1 ELDTLVPADPKQP
14 YDAREIIA
22 RLVDGSEWHE
32 FKPDWG
38 AQLVTGFA
46 SIHGHPVGIL
56 GNNGPLVA
64 EAALKGTH
72 FIELANQRGVPLLF
86 LQNIAGFMVGS
97 EAERGGIAKHSAN
110 MVYAVSCA
118 RVPKLTLIVG
128 GSYGAGNYGMCGR
141 GFEPEFLFA
150 WPSAQVATMSA
161 DIASNVM
168 LELARSNL
176 RGPADEARLA
186 ETERAVREQY
196 QRQSDPYYATSRLWD
211 DGLIAPSASR
221 DVLGLALALCT
232 RRPLPR
238 TATPVYRIVDA
249 RNVAT
254 LALNRPATHNALN
267 ATLIAE
273 LKRAADWLTGQSS
286 LRAVVLTGAG
296 ASFCAGGDLG
306 WMQQN
311 MKKSRAERVA
321 ESFEL
326 ALMLRALNEL
336 PMPLIGRINGP
347 AYGGGVGMISV
358 CDVSVA
364 VDTGVYCLTEVR
376 LGLLPANIA
385 PYVVA
390 RMGEANARRTFLTA
404 KRMNAAE
411 ARRLGLV
418 SEVVGAEQLDAAV
431 ERELA
436 ELLQCA

>member
-1 ELDTLVPADPKQP
+1 MNVPAF
-14 YDAREIIA
+14 E
-22 RLVDGSEWHE
+22 
-32 FKPDWG
+32 
-38 AQLVTGFA
+38 T
-46 SIHGHPVGIL
+46 
-56 GNNGPLVA
+56 
-64 EAALKGTH
+64 
-72 FIELANQRGVPLLF
+72 LL
-86 LQNIAGFMVGS
+86 LS
-97 EAERGGIAKHSAN
+97 
-110 MVYAVSCA
+110 
-118 RVPKLTLIVG
+118 
-128 GSYGAGNYGMCGR
+128 
-141 GFEPEFLFA
+141 
-150 WPSAQVATMSA
+150 
-161 DIASNVM
+161 
-168 LELARSNL
+168 
-176 RGPADEARLA
+176 
-186 ETERAVREQY
+186 
-196 QRQSDPYYATSRLWD
+196 
-211 DGLIAPSASR
+211 
-221 DVLGLALALCT
+221 
-232 RRPLPR
+232 
-238 TATPVYRIVDA
+238 VDA
-249 RNVAT
+249 RSVAT
-254 LALNRPATHNALN
+254 LTLNRPATHNALN

-404 KRMNAAE
+404 KRMTAAE

-418 SEVVGAEQLDAAV
+418 SEVVPPDQLDAAV
-431 ERELA
+431 DRELA
-436 ELLQCA
+436 DLLQCAPGAVAATKKLVSYVDSHDLPTSMIYAADKLADAWETEEGREGIAAFFAKRAPAWRQG

>member
-1 ELDTLVPADPKQP
+1 MNVPAF
-14 YDAREIIA
+14 E
-22 RLVDGSEWHE
+22 
-32 FKPDWG
+32 
-38 AQLVTGFA
+38 T
-46 SIHGHPVGIL
+46 
-56 GNNGPLVA
+56 
-64 EAALKGTH
+64 
-72 FIELANQRGVPLLF
+72 LL
-86 LQNIAGFMVGS
+86 LS
-97 EAERGGIAKHSAN
+97 
-110 MVYAVSCA
+110 
-118 RVPKLTLIVG
+118 
-128 GSYGAGNYGMCGR
+128 
-141 GFEPEFLFA
+141 
-150 WPSAQVATMSA
+150 
-161 DIASNVM
+161 
-168 LELARSNL
+168 
-176 RGPADEARLA
+176 
-186 ETERAVREQY
+186 
-196 QRQSDPYYATSRLWD
+196 
-211 DGLIAPSASR
+211 
-221 DVLGLALALCT
+221 
-232 RRPLPR
+232 
-238 TATPVYRIVDA
+238 VDA
-249 RNVAT
+249 RGVAT
-254 LALNRPATHNALN
+254 LTLNRPATHNALN

-286 LRAVVLTGAG
+286 LRAVVLTGVG

-436 ELLQCA
+436 DLLQCAPGAVAATKKLVSYVDSHDLPTSMIYAADKLADAWETEEGREGIAAFFARRAPAWRQG

>member
-1 ELDTLVPADPKQP
+1 MNIPAFETL
-14 YDAREIIA
+14 
-22 RLVDGSEWHE
+22 
-32 FKPDWG
+32 
-38 AQLVTGFA
+38 
-46 SIHGHPVGIL
+46 
-56 GNNGPLVA
+56 
-64 EAALKGTH
+64 
-72 FIELANQRGVPLLF
+72 LL
-86 LQNIAGFMVGS
+86 S
-97 EAERGGIAKHSAN
+97 
-110 MVYAVSCA
+110 
-118 RVPKLTLIVG
+118 
-128 GSYGAGNYGMCGR
+128 
-141 GFEPEFLFA
+141 
-150 WPSAQVATMSA
+150 
-161 DIASNVM
+161 
-168 LELARSNL
+168 
-176 RGPADEARLA
+176 
-186 ETERAVREQY
+186 
-196 QRQSDPYYATSRLWD
+196 
-211 DGLIAPSASR
+211 
-221 DVLGLALALCT
+221 
-232 RRPLPR
+232 
-238 TATPVYRIVDA
+238 VDA

-254 LALNRPATHNALN
+254 LTLNRPATHNALN

-418 SEVVGAEQLDAAV
+418 SEVVGAEQLDATV

-436 ELLQCA
+436 ELLQCAPGAVAATKKLVSYVDSHDLPTSMIYAADKLADAWETEEGREGIAAFFAKRAPAWRQG

>member
-1 ELDTLVPADPKQP
+1 MNVPAF
-14 YDAREIIA
+14 E
-22 RLVDGSEWHE
+22 
-32 FKPDWG
+32 
-38 AQLVTGFA
+38 T
-46 SIHGHPVGIL
+46 
-56 GNNGPLVA
+56 
-64 EAALKGTH
+64 
-72 FIELANQRGVPLLF
+72 LL
-86 LQNIAGFMVGS
+86 LS
-97 EAERGGIAKHSAN
+97 
-110 MVYAVSCA
+110 
-118 RVPKLTLIVG
+118 
-128 GSYGAGNYGMCGR
+128 
-141 GFEPEFLFA
+141 
-150 WPSAQVATMSA
+150 
-161 DIASNVM
+161 
-168 LELARSNL
+168 
-176 RGPADEARLA
+176 
-186 ETERAVREQY
+186 
-196 QRQSDPYYATSRLWD
+196 
-211 DGLIAPSASR
+211 
-221 DVLGLALALCT
+221 
-232 RRPLPR
+232 
-238 TATPVYRIVDA
+238 VDA
-249 RNVAT
+249 RGIAT
-254 LALNRPATHNALN
+254 LTLNRPATHNALN

-404 KRMNAAE
+404 RRMGAAE
-411 ARRLGLV
+411 AQRLGLL
-418 SEVVGAEQLDAAV
+418 SDVVAADQLDDAV

-436 ELLQCA
+436 DLLQCAPGAVAATKKLIAYVHSHDLGTNMIYAADKLADAWETEEGREGIAAFFGKRLPAWRQA

>member
-1 ELDTLVPADPKQP
+1 MNIPAFETL
-14 YDAREIIA
+14 
-22 RLVDGSEWHE
+22 
-32 FKPDWG
+32 
-38 AQLVTGFA
+38 
-46 SIHGHPVGIL
+46 
-56 GNNGPLVA
+56 
-64 EAALKGTH
+64 
-72 FIELANQRGVPLLF
+72 LL
-86 LQNIAGFMVGS
+86 S
-97 EAERGGIAKHSAN
+97 
-110 MVYAVSCA
+110 
-118 RVPKLTLIVG
+118 
-128 GSYGAGNYGMCGR
+128 
-141 GFEPEFLFA
+141 
-150 WPSAQVATMSA
+150 
-161 DIASNVM
+161 
-168 LELARSNL
+168 
-176 RGPADEARLA
+176 
-186 ETERAVREQY
+186 
-196 QRQSDPYYATSRLWD
+196 
-211 DGLIAPSASR
+211 
-221 DVLGLALALCT
+221 
-232 RRPLPR
+232 
-238 TATPVYRIVDA
+238 VDA
-249 RNVAT
+249 RSVAT
-254 LALNRPATHNALN
+254 LTLNRPATHNALN

-273 LKRAADWLTGQSS
+273 LKRAAGWLTGQSS

-404 KRMNAAE
+404 KRMTAAE

-436 ELLQCA
+436 DLLQCAPGAVAATKKLVSYVDSHDLPTSMIYAADKLADAWETEEGRDGIAAFFAKRAPAWRQG

>member
-1 ELDTLVPADPKQP
+1 MNIPAFETL
-14 YDAREIIA
+14 
-22 RLVDGSEWHE
+22 L
-32 FKPDWG
+32 
-38 AQLVTGFA
+38 
-46 SIHGHPVGIL
+46 
-56 GNNGPLVA
+56 
-64 EAALKGTH
+64 
-72 FIELANQRGVPLLF
+72 LA
-86 LQNIAGFMVGS
+86 
-97 EAERGGIAKHSAN
+97 
-110 MVYAVSCA
+110 
-118 RVPKLTLIVG
+118 
-128 GSYGAGNYGMCGR
+128 
-141 GFEPEFLFA
+141 
-150 WPSAQVATMSA
+150 
-161 DIASNVM
+161 
-168 LELARSNL
+168 
-176 RGPADEARLA
+176 
-186 ETERAVREQY
+186 
-196 QRQSDPYYATSRLWD
+196 
-211 DGLIAPSASR
+211 
-221 DVLGLALALCT
+221 
-232 RRPLPR
+232 
-238 TATPVYRIVDA
+238 VDA
-249 RNVAT
+249 RGVAT
-254 LALNRPATHNALN
+254 LTLNRPATHNALN

-411 ARRLGLV
+411 AKRLGLV

-436 ELLQCA
+436 DLMQCAPGAVAATKKLVSYVDSHDLPTSMIYAADKLADAWETEEGREGIAAFFARRAPAWRQG

>member
-1 ELDTLVPADPKQP
+1 MNTPAF
-14 YDAREIIA
+14 E
-22 RLVDGSEWHE
+22 
-32 FKPDWG
+32 
-38 AQLVTGFA
+38 
-46 SIHGHPVGIL
+46 
-56 GNNGPLVA
+56 N
-64 EAALKGTH
+64 
-72 FIELANQRGVPLLF
+72 LL
-86 LQNIAGFMVGS
+86 LS
-97 EAERGGIAKHSAN
+97 
-110 MVYAVSCA
+110 
-118 RVPKLTLIVG
+118 
-128 GSYGAGNYGMCGR
+128 
-141 GFEPEFLFA
+141 
-150 WPSAQVATMSA
+150 
-161 DIASNVM
+161 
-168 LELARSNL
+168 
-176 RGPADEARLA
+176 
-186 ETERAVREQY
+186 
-196 QRQSDPYYATSRLWD
+196 
-211 DGLIAPSASR
+211 
-221 DVLGLALALCT
+221 
-232 RRPLPR
+232 
-238 TATPVYRIVDA
+238 VDA
-249 RNVAT
+249 RGVAT
-254 LALNRPATHNALN
+254 LTLNRPATHNALN

-347 AYGGGVGMISV
+347 AYGGGVGMIAV

-436 ELLQCA
+436 DLLQCAPGAVAATKKLVSYVDSHDLPTSMIYAADKLADAWETEEGHEGISAFFAKRAPAWRQG

>member
-1 ELDTLVPADPKQP
+1 MPVL
-14 YDAREIIA
+14 
-22 RLVDGSEWHE
+22 RLLS
-32 FKPDWG
+32 
-38 AQLVTGFA
+38 
-46 SIHGHPVGIL
+46 SSSS
-56 GNNGPLVA
+56 
-64 EAALKGTH
+64 
-72 FIELANQRGVPLLF
+72 R
-86 LQNIAGFMVGS
+86 MS
-97 EAERGGIAKHSAN
+97 
-110 MVYAVSCA
+110 
-118 RVPKLTLIVG
+118 
-128 GSYGAGNYGMCGR
+128 GR
-141 GFEPEFLFA
+141 
-150 WPSAQVATMSA
+150 Q
-161 DIASNVM
+161 
-168 LELARSNL
+168 
-176 RGPADEARLA
+176 
-186 ETERAVREQY
+186 
-196 QRQSDPYYATSRLWD
+196 
-211 DGLIAPSASR
+211 
-221 DVLGLALALCT
+221 
-232 RRPLPR
+232 
-238 TATPVYRIVDA
+238 
-249 RNVAT
+249 
-254 LALNRPATHNALN
+254 
-267 ATLIAE
+267 

-286 LRAVVLTGAG
+286 LRAVVLTGAS

-436 ELLQCA
+436 ELLQCAPGAVAATKKLVSYVDSHDLPTSMIYAADKLADAWETEEGHEGIAAFFAKRAPAWRKG

>member
-1 ELDTLVPADPKQP
+1 MNVPAF
-14 YDAREIIA
+14 E
-22 RLVDGSEWHE
+22 
-32 FKPDWG
+32 
-38 AQLVTGFA
+38 T
-46 SIHGHPVGIL
+46 
-56 GNNGPLVA
+56 
-64 EAALKGTH
+64 
-72 FIELANQRGVPLLF
+72 LL
-86 LQNIAGFMVGS
+86 LS
-97 EAERGGIAKHSAN
+97 
-110 MVYAVSCA
+110 
-118 RVPKLTLIVG
+118 
-128 GSYGAGNYGMCGR
+128 
-141 GFEPEFLFA
+141 
-150 WPSAQVATMSA
+150 
-161 DIASNVM
+161 
-168 LELARSNL
+168 
-176 RGPADEARLA
+176 
-186 ETERAVREQY
+186 
-196 QRQSDPYYATSRLWD
+196 
-211 DGLIAPSASR
+211 
-221 DVLGLALALCT
+221 
-232 RRPLPR
+232 
-238 TATPVYRIVDA
+238 VDA
-249 RNVAT
+249 RGIAT
-254 LALNRPATHNALN
+254 LTLNRPATHNALN

-411 ARRLGLV
+411 AKRLGLV

-436 ELLQCA
+436 DLLQCAPGAVAATKKLVSYVDSHDLPTSMIYAADKLADAWETEEGREGIAAFFARRAPAWRQG

>member
-1 ELDTLVPADPKQP
+1 MNVPAF
-14 YDAREIIA
+14 E
-22 RLVDGSEWHE
+22 
-32 FKPDWG
+32 
-38 AQLVTGFA
+38 T
-46 SIHGHPVGIL
+46 
-56 GNNGPLVA
+56 
-64 EAALKGTH
+64 
-72 FIELANQRGVPLLF
+72 LL
-86 LQNIAGFMVGS
+86 LS
-97 EAERGGIAKHSAN
+97 
-110 MVYAVSCA
+110 
-118 RVPKLTLIVG
+118 
-128 GSYGAGNYGMCGR
+128 
-141 GFEPEFLFA
+141 
-150 WPSAQVATMSA
+150 
-161 DIASNVM
+161 
-168 LELARSNL
+168 
-176 RGPADEARLA
+176 
-186 ETERAVREQY
+186 
-196 QRQSDPYYATSRLWD
+196 
-211 DGLIAPSASR
+211 
-221 DVLGLALALCT
+221 
-232 RRPLPR
+232 
-238 TATPVYRIVDA
+238 VDA
-249 RNVAT
+249 RSVAT
-254 LALNRPATHNALN
+254 LTLNRPATHNALN

-436 ELLQCA
+436 DLLQCAPGAVAATKKLVSYVDSHDLPTSMIYAADKLADAWETEEGREGIAAFFARRAPAWRQG